1 MQTNFKVFIEFVTML
16 FLFSVF
22 VFGCKACVFLPGD
35 FHGQGSLANCMH
47 GVRHY

>member
-35 FHGQGSLANCMH
+35 FHGQGSLA
-47 GVRHY
+47 G